1 MLYVLAS
8 FLVFLVVYR
17 FSPEVTRARIMLVM
31 KMTYVFSALITFFTD
46 VGSGVEL
53 HRAAVSAML
62 YFALSMV
69 GIHAAYMFVNR
80 QK

>member
-17 FSPEVTRARIMLVM
+17 FSPEVTRSRIMLVM
-31 KMTYVFSALITFFTD
+31 KMTYLISALINFFTD
-46 VGSGVEL
+46 IGSDIDL

-69 GIHAAYMFVNR
+69 GIHAAYMFVSR